1 MSVYL
6 DGPYEASQ
14 ARVMLPSPHL
24 GDDFNPEIEVAI
36 MNSMNGT
43 VFSTIK
49 TSERVHLNWEF
60 LLSRQKSIELREF
73 VDAYL
78 NYDLKLIDWEDRVY
92 KVKIVNLPIDFTN
105 TRRNGDVMVAVQF
118 EGTQLV

>member
-1 MSVYL
+1 MSVYI

-14 ARVMLPSPHL
+14 ARIMLPSPRL
-24 GDDFNPEIEVAI
+24 DDEFNPEIEVI
-36 MNSMNGT
+36 LMNSMDGT
-43 VFSTIK
+43 VYSAIK
-49 TSERVHLNWEF
+49 TSDRVHLNWEF
-60 LLSRQKSIELREF
+60 LLSRDKAVEVREF

-78 NYDLKLIDWEDRVY
+78 NHDLRLIDWEDRVY
-92 KVKIVNLPIDFTN
+92 KVKIVNLPLDFTN